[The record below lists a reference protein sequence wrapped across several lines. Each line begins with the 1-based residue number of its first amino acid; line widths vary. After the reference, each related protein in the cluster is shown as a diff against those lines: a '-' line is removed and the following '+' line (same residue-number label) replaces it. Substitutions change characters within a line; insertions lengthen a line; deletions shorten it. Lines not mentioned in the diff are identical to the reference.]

1 MNKFF
6 SSLLLWALII
16 ISCGLF
22 YTAATVAFANAF
34 VNIAMAVSAIFL
46 FVQALGIIDKRH
58 HFGEDDHDSKEKS

>member
-22 YTAATVAFANAF
+22 YVAATVAFANAF
-34 VNIAMAVSAIFL
+34 VNIAMAVSAIYL
-46 FVQALGIIDKRH
+46 FVQCLGIIDKKH
-58 HFGEDDHDSKEKS
+58 HFGEDDKEQKEKS